1 MAAVRVAV
9 RDRLRLEAMQRDLN
23 DAARLAGYGDVTV
36 TFGQAHAVLTAV
48 PSSPLAVPAVLRAS
62 LLELISRM
70 MTDDC

>member
-36 TFGQAHAVLTAV
+36 TFDQAHAVLTAV
-48 PSSPLAVPAVLRAS
+48 PASQLAVPAVLRVS